1 MKAIVLACARN
12 NGLPQ
17 EYIGTIIELV
27 NNSKKP
33 EYDYNF
39 NANGHYWGLMRE
51 DIYVLQSIVP
61 NEEVLKELELF
72 GAFAIKNAFNEKEIN
87 SLMKKYDLIKQA
99 LTTPKISEEGKF
111 GSGHHKLFVKNKKYK
126 QLLDKI
132 ELEQVNGW
140 EVIIVNGNRKV
151 DESGHIYNIL
161 KELKS
166 IGGNK

>member
-51 DIYVLQSIVP
+51 DIYILQSIVP
-61 NEEVLKELELF
+61 NEEVEEALEELEYQRHIELLLENDD
-72 GAFAIKNAFNEKEIN
+72 GVRTRWNT
-87 SLMKKYDLIKQA
+87 IKQA
-99 LTTPKISEEGKF
+99 LTTPKISEDRKF
-111 GSGHHKLFVKNKKYK
+111 GSDYHKLFVKNKKYK
-126 QLLDKI
+126 QLLDR
-132 ELEQVNGW
+132 LEIKREGLNFYVKG
-140 EVIIVNGNRKV
+140 IC
-151 DESGHIYNIL
+151 Y
-161 KELKS
+161 KEEISSYLYHDIKKLKS

>member
-1 MKAIVLACARN
+1 MKAILELEMPKSCSECPIDDLCLFNEDIDNEEFNKINIHNER
-12 NGLPQ
+12 LPQ
-17 EYIGTIIELV
+17 C
-27 NNSKKP
+27 P
-33 EYDYNF
+33 
-39 NANGHYWGLMRE
+39 
-51 DIYVLQSIVP
+51 LQSIVP

-126 QLLDKI
+126 QLLDKVEI
-132 ELEQVNGW
+132 KREGLKFYVKGICYE
-140 EVIIVNGNRKV
+140 EEISSYLYHDI
-151 DESGHIYNIL
+151 

>member
-27 NNSKKP
+27 NNNKKP

-39 NANGHYWGLMRE
+39 NANGHYWGLMKD
-51 DIYVLQSIVP
+51 DIYILQSIVP

-126 QLLDKI
+126 QLRDKI
-132 ELEQVNGW
+132 EIKREG
-140 EVIIVNGNRKV
+140 
-151 DESGHIYNIL
+151 L
-161 KELKS
+161 KFYVKGICYEEEISSYLYHDIKALKS